1 MQSLVVTHD
10 LEDFAYRPPNTWM
23 GLPSHTATACAWLLA
38 EMTALV
44 GACASEYVAR
54 TQDGRADRSHHGNRL
69 VLALAWTVVT
79 FAAIRAALTDM
90 GTCATTTT
98 TLVKLLLYLQLAL
111 NPLRSAVLGAYPNP
125 NAAGT
130 PTFHIAMAVVYSV
143 LLVFI
148 YRYHNS
154 VGDSLVRRFSASGRR
169 AAIMAL
175 GSIFVLSNF
184 RLDPPPNI
192 FPATKSRN
200 TSSKPPPH
208 LQTVGFAAPHM
219 TRALLF

>member
-1 MQSLVVTHD
+1 MLGPPAPVPFVQIAYNAHDRGHRRKLLSSSSRDLITMQSLVVTHD

-111 NPLRSAVLGAYPNP
+111 NPLRSLPKNKKKMSSV
-125 NAAGT
+125 
-130 PTFHIAMAVVYSV
+130 PTRTRMP
-143 LLVFI
+143 
-148 YRYHNS
+148 R
-154 VGDSLVRRFSASGRR
+154 VRPRS
-169 AAIMAL
+169 
-175 GSIFVLSNF
+175 
-184 RLDPPPNI
+184 
-192 FPATKSRN
+192 T
-200 TSSKPPPH
+200 
-208 LQTVGFAAPHM
+208 
-219 TRALLF
+219 